1 MIGKSGLLEG
11 IFLGP
16 VAAVLRGLENTVD
29 VCPCFQMCWTISQ
42 LLTQTQTLAF
52 GIIDSVPTCE
62 TMATQKKRN
71 LDDTLGK
78 AICAYTPGGSLGLDL
93 FC

>member
-1 MIGKSGLLEG
+1 LIIFQFVVVHQELLKILIGKSGLLEG

-16 VAAVLRGLENTVD
+16 VAAVLRTLESVVD
-29 VCPCFQMCWTISQ
+29 
-42 LLTQTQTLAF
+42 TLAF
-52 GIIDSVPTCE
+52 GIIDSAPVCE
-62 TMATQKKRN
+62 ATATTDKSN

-78 AICAYTPGGSLGLDL
+78 AVCAYTPGGTLGLDL